1 MNKAL
6 TGYNNLI
13 FDDDTLIGYAGDI
26 KAWLVTE
33 IGNVATLASG
43 TQAMDELWLNVN
55 ESLSDL
61 LDYIK
66 LAVEIDNNYDDRA
79 ILKVNPNVMGHF
91 EIKVL
96 DE

>member
-1 MNKAL
+1 MDNK
-6 TGYNNLI
+6 LI

-26 KAWLVTE
+26 KTWLVTE
-33 IGNVATLASG
+33 ISNVSTRATC
-43 TQAMDELWLNVN
+43 TQAMDELWFNVN

-66 LAVEIDNNYDDRA
+66 LCVEIDNNYDDRS
-79 ILKVNPNVMGHF
+79 ILKVHPNLVGGF
-91 EIKVL
+91 DIKLL